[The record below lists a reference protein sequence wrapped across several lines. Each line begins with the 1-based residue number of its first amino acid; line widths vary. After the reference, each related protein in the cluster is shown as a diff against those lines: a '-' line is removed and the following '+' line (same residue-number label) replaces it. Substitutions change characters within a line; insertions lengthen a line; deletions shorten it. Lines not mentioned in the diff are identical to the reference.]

1 MGLQM
6 GKLDSGNYRSS
17 TLTEAQVPPSDRRTE
32 ILYEAAHVFIEK
44 GYRASSL
51 EDVAEQFGFKR
62 QAIYYYFSSKEEL
75 LYEILSYTMDVHE
88 ATMAEVLASTTEPE
102 ERLLGLVRAQ
112 VQDITTRETDGE
124 FSILIDTEIHELTEG
139 HRRKINRRRRKSL
152 DIQRGLLVELGRRG
166 RLRELDP
173 SVAALSLQS
182 MVTGV
187 ARWFRRDGPMTAE
200 QVADELTRIAAGVLL
215 KDGG

>member
-1 MGLQM
+1 M
-6 GKLDSGNYRSS
+6 GKLESGNRRSS
-17 TLTEAQVPPSDRRTE
+17 SVTDAVQRPSDRRTE
-32 ILYEAAHVFIEK
+32 ILYSAAHVFIEK
-44 GYRASSL
+44 GFRASSL

-88 ATMAEVLASTTEPE
+88 ATMAQVLASTPEPE
-102 ERLLGLVRAQ
+102 EQLLGLVRAQ
-112 VQDITTRETDGE
+112 AKDITTRELDGE
-124 FSILIDTEIHELTEG
+124 FSILIDTEIHELTPQ
-139 HRRKINRRRRKSL
+139 HRRKINRRRRASL
-152 DIQRGLLVELGRRG
+152 DIQRGLLVELRRRG

-173 SVAALSLQS
+173 SVATLSLQS

-187 ARWFRRDGPMTAE
+187 ARWFRRDGPLTAE

-215 KDGG
+215 KDES